1 MLNRW
6 NWKEEQD
13 LFLLVLTTKYFM
25 QGTVRMTTIVNKAT
39 HMMSFSLGRATLQN
53 QQSDYIL
60 HKTAVQNFCVSHKTK
75 NFSFYVLQC
84 ISTMC

>member
-53 QQSDYIL
+53 QQSDYVAQDSSAKL
-60 HKTAVQNFCVSHKTK
+60 
-75 NFSFYVLQC
+75 LREP
-84 ISTMC
+84 

>member
-39 HMMSFSLGRATLQN
+39 HMLSFSLSRATLQN
-53 QQSDYIL
+53 QQSDYIAQDSSAKRL
-60 HKTAVQNFCVSHKTK
+60 HEP
-75 NFSFYVLQC
+75 
-84 ISTMC
+84 